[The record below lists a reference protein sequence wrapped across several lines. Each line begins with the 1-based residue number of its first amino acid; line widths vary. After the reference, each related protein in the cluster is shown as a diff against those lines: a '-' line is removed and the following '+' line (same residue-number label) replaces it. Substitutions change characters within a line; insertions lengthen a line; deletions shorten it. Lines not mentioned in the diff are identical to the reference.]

1 MLEALTLF
9 CCSAS
14 LLQEKGELWKRQNH
28 TNRLLQSRHGLTS
41 VRCRRRTAFPNLLAA
56 FLMRLDTQP
65 AVLSYCVVGPHS
77 GWHQHS
83 PSFFPAGCHAASQ
96 FPACSAPG
104 AVGFC
109 THPRWTWKGS
119 CWPRLHV
126 LQQLPGLKLCH
137 SGCQLLLLKQHPL
150 QAYPR
155 SARCLITQA
164 AGDGAEESGPCC
176 WHPECFVTKGQVN
189 AKPFISFVSSTTN
202 F

>member
-65 AVLSYCVVGPHS
+65 ALLSYCVVGPHS

-83 PSFFPAGCHAASQ
+83 PSFFPAGCRAASQ

-104 AVGFC
+104 
-109 THPRWTWKGS
+109 GS
-119 CWPRLHV
+119 RILHSSS
-126 LQQLPGLKLCH
+126 LNLER
-137 SGCQLLLLKQHPL
+137 LLLA
-150 QAYPR
+150 QASCFATAPWTETLPFWV
-155 SARCLITQA
+155 SATSPKTA
-164 AGDGAEESGPCC
+164 
-176 WHPECFVTKGQVN
+176 
-189 AKPFISFVSSTTN
+189 SSASLS
-202 F
+202 